1 MTIILCVF
9 IVFGIVFKC
18 KAWFFV
24 TAYLIT
30 FRTLFTVHPSIYL
43 RETLFLILYAS
54 LTHLDTWLLRNRF
67 RKRSWTWRGIFC
79 CLIFLKIR
87 NVRSAELIV
96 YFRNRVL
103 YGCDGYVITG
113 QKVYMELNVKTVSM
127 YSFIF
132 DCTSSPVYRCD
143 ISIYSLC

>member
-1 MTIILCVF
+1 
-9 IVFGIVFKC
+9 
-18 KAWFFV
+18 
-24 TAYLIT
+24 
-30 FRTLFTVHPSIYL
+30 
-43 RETLFLILYAS
+43 
-54 LTHLDTWLLRNRF
+54 
-67 RKRSWTWRGIFC
+67 
-79 CLIFLKIR
+79 
-87 NVRSAELIV
+87 VRSAELIV